1 MKRPELPEAE
11 KFGALGP
18 RLTAGVE
25 RQLHNRGFAVCPSFL
40 PQAQVAAMRDAVAR
54 LHPPYED
61 LVQQFGIPVPAEAH
75 PNGICK
81 RDAFSKLR
89 SMCLE
94 TWLTTAFLPPAVSFP
109 YPEAVLNQS
118 VMDGEV
124 IEFSKR
130 WFDTD
135 DIVFHPGGTL
145 VRYPRIDERGEVMG
159 GGHAEPDDLHIDN
172 FSLLPPTAD
181 RHYHQLFFWF
191 YMEDVV
197 PEQGPTRFWPTEV
210 TADGLVSN
218 YDNVEQAGPTP
229 VGDRFEEGLPAGSL
243 VIFTSATIHG
253 RNAYMLKTG
262 QRYIIKHTWGRA
274 DHTFEGQGTYV
285 PGMGNPQLNELV
297 RSLTPREREYFH
309 YPPVGDPYYTD
320 ATLEKLEL
328 AYPGWDASG
337 EYAAAA
343 VAAKGARL

>member
-61 LVQQFGIPVPAEAH
+61 LVQQFGIPVPPAEAL
-75 PNGICK
+75 PNG
-81 RDAFSKLR
+81 R
-89 SMCLE
+89 SV
-94 TWLTTAFLPPAVSFP
+94 AFP

-210 TADGLVSN
+210 TADSLVLN
-218 YDNVEQAGPTP
+218 FDNVEQAGPTP

-262 QRYIIKHTWGRA
+262 QRYIIKHAWGRA